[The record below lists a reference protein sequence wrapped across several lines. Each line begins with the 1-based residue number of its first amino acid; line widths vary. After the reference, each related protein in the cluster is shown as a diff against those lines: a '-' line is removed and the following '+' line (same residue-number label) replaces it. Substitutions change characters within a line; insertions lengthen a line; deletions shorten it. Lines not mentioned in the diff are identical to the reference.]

1 MPLLLNSQEVE
12 SLLTMD
18 MAVDACDIA
27 FRALASNEAVNRP
40 RTHTFLP
47 SPQSDSVYLFK
58 SMEGGVLPLG
68 VYGIRLSSD
77 HLREAEKEGT
87 KRREK
92 LRTLPG
98 GKYLGLI
105 FLFSIEDGSL
115 TSIMPDSYIAR
126 MRTGAKNGVGARYL
140 SRKDSRVMGLLGC
153 GWQAGAQLLAH
164 KAVRPLEKVRVYS
177 PTRENREA
185 FAREMS
191 QKLQINVKAVDT
203 RLAAMHGA
211 DIVIT
216 ATNAL
221 EPVLKADG
229 LEPGMHLSHI
239 MGRELDPEVALRAD
253 VVVGRARGA
262 ANIDFYPQPL
272 KDKVK
277 SFLTR
282 AHPGKNKGNKSHDL
296 LDVIR
301 GDFPGRTDDRQIT
314 LFGGSGEEE
323 GSIQGM
329 LLSATAAAVERKARE
344 QHVGQEIPLEWF
356 LEDTPP

>member
-12 SLLTMD
+12 SLLTME
-18 MAVDACDIA
+18 MAVDACDTA
-27 FRALASNEAVNRP
+27 FQALASHEAVNRP

-47 SPQSDSVYLFK
+47 SQRSDSVYMFK

-77 HLREAEKEGT
+77 HLKEVEREGT

-140 SRKDSRVMGLLGC
+140 ARKDSSIMGLLGC

-164 KAVRPLEKVRVYS
+164 KAVRPLEEVRVFS

-191 QKLQINVKAVDT
+191 AKMQIAVTAVDS
-203 RLAAMHGA
+203 RILAMRGA

-253 VVVGRARGA
+253 VVVGRAKGA
-262 ANIDFYPQPL
+262 PNIDFYPQPIRERI
-272 KDKVK
+272 KT
-277 SFLTR
+277 FLTR
-282 AHPGKNKGNKSHDL
+282 TLPSKNREASAHDL
-296 LDVIR
+296 LDIIR
-301 GDFPGRTDDRQIT
+301 GDFPGRTDERQIT
-314 LFGGSGEEE
+314 LFGGSGEED

-344 QHVGQEIPLEWF
+344 QHIGRELPLEWF